1 MRRKLSLKGFRFDF
15 EIIRDLFKIGIPS
28 MISSVMLNLG
38 FFLINNEVQKYGAVV
53 LMGQGIA
60 NCISSICF
68 LLPASFGSSITTMV
82 SMNVGAEQGEKAKES
97 CYAGA
102 VISAISAAILIAV
115 IVPLSSHIT
124 VLFTRQAD
132 VLEIANNSL
141 HIYTYS
147 VIGFG
152 VSMTLIGAFIGLGR
166 TVVPLILNV
175 MRIWFLRYL
184 FILATEKYLGVY
196 SVFWGNLF
204 SNYTCM
210 IITIILIR
218 SIKWVSVIPQ
228 KQSVEI
234 LKE

>member
-1 MRRKLSLKGFRFDF
+1 MGLPVARLH
-15 EIIRDLFKIGIPS
+15 
-28 MISSVMLNLG
+28 
-38 FFLINNEVQKYGAVV
+38 FLWHYIQIQE
-53 LMGQGIA
+53 
-60 NCISSICF
+60 
-68 LLPASFGSSITTMV
+68 T
-82 SMNVGAEQGEKAKES
+82 EKAKES

-166 TVVPLILNV
+166 TVVPLIINV

-210 IITIILIR
+210 VITIILIR

-228 KQSVEI
+228 KPSVEV